1 MRIALAIRSLELGG
15 GAEHDVVNLSTG
27 LMKAGHPPLV
37 ITAGGRLCEDLRA
50 AGVPVAL
57 CPLATRRPGQAMRN
71 ARRLADILRE
81 HQVDVLNPQSVMP
94 AVSGRLATRML
105 RKAGLLVP
113 NVVTIHMLQ
122 RLTWWYYRMGAF
134 LINRCADHVIV
145 ESDCELGRLRRG
157 GMNRQATVLYNCVPP
172 AHADTD
178 AGADGGDDARAR
190 RRQETRRQLGWAQD
204 KVVLLM
210 PARMTFEKA
219 HDVVLTAL
227 ARAELSGANLLVFLA
242 GDGPLLEQHRAAA
255 GAMGLTERVVF
266 GGFRRDLPALYRA
279 ADVLLLPSKWESLP
293 LSIREA
299 MGAGLPVVATA
310 IGGIAEAVEDGA
322 SGLLIPPDD
331 PRALADAI
339 ARLAGDAGLRSRM
352 GQRGREIC
360 REKFDYDRWIART
373 VEVMQAVRAGLT
385 QAPK

>member
-37 ITAGGRLCEDLRA
+37 ITAGGRLCEDLQA

-57 CPLATRRPGQAMRN
+57 CPLATRRPGQALRN

-81 HQVDVLNPQSVMP
+81 QQVDVLNPQSVMP

-172 AHADTD
+172 AGASGQ
-178 AGADGGDDARAR
+178 AGST
-190 RRQETRRQLGWAQD
+190 RQQVRQAMGWPEG

-227 ARAELSGANLLVFLA
+227 ARPELSGANLLVFLA

-255 GAMGLTERVVF
+255 AAMGLAERVVF

-279 ADVLLLPSKWESLP
+279 ADVFLLPSRWESLP

-310 IGGIAEAVEDGA
+310 IGGIAEAVQDGA

-352 GQRGREIC
+352 GERGREIC

-373 VEVMQAVRAGLT
+373 VEVMQAVRASLT
-385 QAPK
+385 QSRK